1 VSDGAI
7 VVAAVRVRE
16 DRDEEAPGI
25 ACSLVD
31 ATHGEPSRATSA
43 SHRSAEDARTLAL
56 TERREP
62 RAALGAR
69 LQEPHVAGSEGVRD
83 RPIDER
89 LGLRA
94 LEAVLPGNP
103 AEGLLA

>member
-1 VSDGAI
+1 MSDGAI

-25 ACSLVD
+25 AYSLVD
-31 ATHGEPSRATSA
+31 ATHAEPGRATSA
-43 SHRSAEDARTLAL
+43 SHSSTEDARTLVL

-69 LQEPHVAGSEGVRD
+69 LQEPHVAGPEGVRD
-83 RPIDER
+83 RPIEER

-94 LEAVLPGNP
+94 LEAVPPGNP
-103 AEGLLA
+103 AGGLLA